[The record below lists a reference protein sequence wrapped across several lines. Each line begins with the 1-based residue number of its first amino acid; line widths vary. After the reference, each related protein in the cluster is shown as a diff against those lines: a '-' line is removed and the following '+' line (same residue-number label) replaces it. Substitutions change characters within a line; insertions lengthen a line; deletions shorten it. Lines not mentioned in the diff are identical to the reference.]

1 MPVVAHS
8 YPYVI
13 GVDTHAKNHVYA
25 VVSTATGQLL
35 EIRDFPTTSSGI
47 SWAIAWVARRTEADL
62 AALWVIEGAGSYGAI
77 LAGAVGAAGY
87 EVVEAPRM
95 DARGRRGLGKSDPL
109 DAHRIAT
116 AVLPCADHDWMKE
129 SEQHCGYLLLPGNP
143 WPPTAPDQ

>member
-1 MPVVAHS
+1 MPIVAHS
-8 YPYVI
+8 YPCVI

-35 EIRDFPTTSSGI
+35 ETRDFPTTSAGI
-47 SWAIAWVARRTEADL
+47 SRAIAWAARRTDGDL

-95 DARGRRGLGKSDPL
+95 DARAGVGDWASQINWTLTELQRRCCPWKN
-109 DAHRIAT
+109 IC
-116 AVLPCADHDWMKE
+116 CADHD
-129 SEQHCGYLLLPGNP
+129 
-143 WPPTAPDQ
+143 